1 VPEVAREPG
10 DAVTSSLLPIYQQ
23 VFTKHDSDEQRVAEM
38 IAEERVL
45 VTFRP
50 QRLHGVLLRSRP
62 VA

>member
-1 VPEVAREPG
+1 M
-10 DAVTSSLLPIYQQ
+10 TSSLLPIYQQ